1 MKTKVLKRISIIL
14 LSILLIIST
23 LLTGFIYTFAET
35 GNAGNS
41 VTVSKDNNSGKQ
53 DNQAEE
59 KTKDIESDEKK
70 ESKAEITGDDTVT
83 ISKKNK
89 SDEKKDENET
99 EAKEDKNAFDVTQ
112 QDELAFDVLYFMSH
126 LDSQMVKK
134 DEIDMSTVVSP
145 ITFAKGVATYSAKKQ
160 DSFKADK
167 NFFAGVNY
175 EIPIYDIDKN
185 SKYYV
190 AKPNVNLYSDK
201 FGIYDVYVG
210 YNNDQAEKINGIY
223 KNGILY
229 IPKKAVDS
237 PKNKNELGTSTPLG
251 IQTNYYFKEREMT
264 ETDVKGSQVKSMD
277 FSKKIPL
284 EITVDTE
291 NKTKKTSFTV
301 ENLFDGYVKVKNFVS
316 DPENYKKDDFSIM
329 LNGMAMSIGE
339 DAYAYDSKT
348 GELIINAS
356 PAAISNIQII
366 VKGKSKASKVASAV
380 MSTVFEQAYADSDV
394 VTQNDMKAYVNRNGN
409 TAKLTFDARK
419 MFIGWRGYTKP
430 NKDNI
435 LWLQYSGNSGLKGHD
450 HAKDQRLEKLIEK
463 AGPSWKNSIKYMYGA
478 YTGNYHGATTSIWAL
493 SSYTAGSNKTI
504 NSGSTGKITSKDS
517 KVRFKEDQEK
527 KTIYEWMM
535 KYRNYLKL
543 GLNQQGN
550 TRPQHNSNGLG
561 GYTNFAIRWQD
572 SYTGSKLALTP
583 SGQKN
588 ENITFSSSGIGENT
602 WLAAT
607 CVHLADKQSTDGD
620 SKQTVYVS
628 CIGLTNEYIVLSFTS
643 ADNYGKTNNQSASAI
658 YKFKISSTA
667 PPEFKIEKTGKV
679 TGKAAVG
686 AEYTV
691 DGVSGTGKGK
701 HYVKKTNDSGHVN
714 FGSLPNGEYTVKET
728 NSPDDMLLDKST
740 YTLVVTNKKLEL
752 KKNGTV
758 IQTIS
763 NNSYVKLTDDET
775 VSIGI
780 QKTDRKTGNR
790 INGAQFTLTNK
801 EGTSN
806 YSKTLTAEKDKT
818 VYFDGLRAGTYQ
830 LSETKA
836 PDGYAPLT
844 DVITVTVSRTDSG
857 RYKITT
863 DSSAKVKEQIRVL
876 DEKDV
881 ESTISIADDS
891 YGSLEIYKYEEGNKE
906 IPVEGAEFELRP
918 NGGSDVDAIT
928 KSTTDTGTAKWDN
941 LKPGSYKLTE
951 TKSAKNY
958 KLIKGTYTVTVSE
971 DGTTVV
977 KDSTGATVATNKKAD
992 IPNPRMAELSFTKV
1006 DLKSGKKLQGIIFEL
1021 KGKSGDGE
1029 KYTETAATNENGVV
1043 RFRELDNGTYTLSEN
1058 GGDNDY
1064 NPLNTTYT
1072 ITVSNYKVTKF
1083 VNDKTGEDL
1092 MSGKTNSS
1100 DVSIKNIKKVQI
1112 SIFKVD
1118 SEKKTTPVEGAGY
1131 ELTWT
1136 EDGKNCSRSGKT
1148 DKNGMITF
1156 DGLFADGT
1164 YDLAEVSSPNEYLRD
1179 TEIHKLVISKGEIAS
1194 IDGVKPD
1201 NQSSLLTNGVGI
1213 QIENDLIKVYE
1224 KKKPTFSFYKFF
1236 MDKNNFPGVPGAKF
1250 TMYKTSD
1257 RIEPA
1262 ALDHDSK
1269 SAEVYDTATSDEHG
1283 ITTFS
1288 KPLDDGAY
1296 TIVESGVP
1304 ENAVRAEDE
1313 PFYEFDGRIFV
1324 DVENGKITSIRGNR
1338 YPDLKPL
1345 LERIKAN
1352 ANDLTASG
1360 KTVDCAIPNLSK
1372 ATVKINKKDSETKTE
1387 LYGATFSLS
1396 KNGAFISSAK
1406 TKSNGIAEFKNL
1418 DSGTYEIRETIPPEN
1433 YAPSV
1438 YYWKVTVKN
1447 NGNFNY
1453 TDPKKV
1459 TSNAQIS
1466 YKTYSVETDQE
1477 VTGAG
1482 MSGDISE
1489 DKTIAFDVFDKR
1501 YVNIKV
1507 IKDDE
1512 TDATKKLSGAIFTL
1526 KNASDNPFAYSQKGI
1541 TGSDGSV
1548 MFKKLIDGRYILTEV
1563 TAPNGYDKQTES
1575 GEYWLVI
1582 KDGKISSISVKTN

>member
-1 MKTKVLKRISIIL
+1 MPS
-14 LSILLIIST
+14 
-23 LLTGFIYTFAET
+23 
-35 GNAGNS
+35 N
-41 VTVSKDNNSGKQ
+41 
-53 DNQAEE
+53 
-59 KTKDIESDEKK
+59 
-70 ESKAEITGDDTVT
+70 
-83 ISKKNK
+83 
-89 SDEKKDENET
+89 
-99 EAKEDKNAFDVTQ
+99 
-112 QDELAFDVLYFMSH
+112 
-126 LDSQMVKK
+126 
-134 DEIDMSTVVSP
+134 
-145 ITFAKGVATYSAKKQ
+145 
-160 DSFKADK
+160 
-167 NFFAGVNY
+167 
-175 EIPIYDIDKN
+175 
-185 SKYYV
+185 
-190 AKPNVNLYSDK
+190 
-201 FGIYDVYVG
+201 
-210 YNNDQAEKINGIY
+210 
-223 KNGILY
+223 
-229 IPKKAVDS
+229 
-237 PKNKNELGTSTPLG
+237 
-251 IQTNYYFKEREMT
+251 FKE
-264 ETDVKGSQVKSMD
+264 
-277 FSKKIPL
+277 
-284 EITVDTE
+284 
-291 NKTKKTSFTV
+291 
-301 ENLFDGYVKVKNFVS
+301 
-316 DPENYKKDDFSIM
+316 
-329 LNGMAMSIGE
+329 
-339 DAYAYDSKT
+339 
-348 GELIINAS
+348 
-356 PAAISNIQII
+356 
-366 VKGKSKASKVASAV
+366 
-380 MSTVFEQAYADSDV
+380 
-394 VTQNDMKAYVNRNGN
+394 
-409 TAKLTFDARK
+409 
-419 MFIGWRGYTKP
+419 
-430 NKDNI
+430 
-435 LWLQYSGNSGLKGHD
+435 
-450 HAKDQRLEKLIEK
+450 
-463 AGPSWKNSIKYMYGA
+463 
-478 YTGNYHGATTSIWAL
+478 
-493 SSYTAGSNKTI
+493 
-504 NSGSTGKITSKDS
+504 
-517 KVRFKEDQEK
+517 
-527 KTIYEWMM
+527 
-535 KYRNYLKL
+535 
-543 GLNQQGN
+543 
-550 TRPQHNSNGLG
+550 
-561 GYTNFAIRWQD
+561 
-572 SYTGSKLALTP
+572 
-583 SGQKN
+583 
-588 ENITFSSSGIGENT
+588 
-602 WLAAT
+602 
-607 CVHLADKQSTDGD
+607 
-620 SKQTVYVS
+620 
-628 CIGLTNEYIVLSFTS
+628 
-643 ADNYGKTNNQSASAI
+643 
-658 YKFKISSTA
+658 
-667 PPEFKIEKTGKV
+667 
-679 TGKAAVG
+679 
-686 AEYTV
+686 
-691 DGVSGTGKGK
+691 
-701 HYVKKTNDSGHVN
+701 
-714 FGSLPNGEYTVKET
+714 
-728 NSPDDMLLDKST
+728 
-740 YTLVVTNKKLEL
+740 
-752 KKNGTV
+752 
-758 IQTIS
+758 
-763 NNSYVKLTDDET
+763 
-775 VSIGI
+775 
-780 QKTDRKTGNR
+780 
-790 INGAQFTLTNK
+790 
-801 EGTSN
+801 
-806 YSKTLTAEKDKT
+806 
-818 VYFDGLRAGTYQ
+818 
-830 LSETKA
+830 
-836 PDGYAPLT
+836 
-844 DVITVTVSRTDSG
+844 
-857 RYKITT
+857 
-863 DSSAKVKEQIRVL
+863 
-876 DEKDV
+876 
-881 ESTISIADDS
+881 
-891 YGSLEIYKYEEGNKE
+891 
-906 IPVEGAEFELRP
+906 
-918 NGGSDVDAIT
+918 
-928 KSTTDTGTAKWDN
+928 
-941 LKPGSYKLTE
+941 
-951 TKSAKNY
+951 
-958 KLIKGTYTVTVSE
+958 
-971 DGTTVV
+971 
-977 KDSTGATVATNKKAD
+977 TGATVATNKKAD

-1136 EDGKNCSRSGKT
+1136 ENGKNCYRSAKT

-1288 KPLDDGAY
+1288 KPLDDGTY

-1338 YPDLKPL
+1338 YPDLKFI
-1345 LERIKAN
+1345 LEEIKAS
-1352 ANDLTASG
+1352 ATDLTESG
-1360 KTVDCAIPNLSK
+1360 KTVNCAMPNLSK

-1433 YAPSV
+1433 YVPSV